1 MNLCLSGVNKFEIVA
16 CDLTDHHVKKPF
28 SLIISG
34 FQARFAGFNPGSQS
48 ENVLPGRLI
57 PSGQAANLLG
67 QGHQRLFFI
76 RGQCLVGLGF
86 QLGGLLSQ
94 GVQGCLTA
102 ELQ

>member
-34 FQARFAGFNPGSQS
+34 FQARFAGFNPGSLS
-48 ENVLPGRLI
+48 ENGLPGRLI

-76 RGQCLVGLGF
+76 LGQCLVGLRF

-94 GVQGCLTA
+94 GVQGCLAA